1 MRPIKIHKLWN
12 KARDK
17 KKKKKNAA
25 QKGEVVYMDV
35 HVCMCVNLSSVY
47 EERGEAC
54 KGSESDKRLVIP

>member
-25 QKGEVVYMDV
+25 LKGGGVVYMDV
-35 HVCMCVNLSSVY
+35 RVCVCVCVCEFVQCL
-47 EERGEAC
+47 
-54 KGSESDKRLVIP
+54 